1 MIDIVQN
8 EATRNREEELQRS
21 SRSNLIPLSLFPEE
35 PNSPMQNHATVRR
48 RGQVSRRPRNS
59 AANLGL
65 LLLSDNEDSAAI
77 TRLLQNATF
86 AASNSV
92 NDNDSNE
99 ENDSVLAPSSL
110 LQQFMHQNLE
120 EIGRVYGNRDPI
132 AIQDEEAEENERV
145 TDSIRMRN
153 EGEEENEQEE
163 QVRL

>member
-35 PNSPMQNHATVRR
+35 PNSPMHNHITVRR

-153 EGEEENEQEE
+153 EGEEENE
-163 QVRL
+163 

>member
-1 MIDIVQN
+1 M
-8 EATRNREEELQRS
+8 
-21 SRSNLIPLSLFPEE
+21 
-35 PNSPMQNHATVRR
+35 
-48 RGQVSRRPRNS
+48 
-59 AANLGL
+59 
-65 LLLSDNEDSAAI
+65 LLSDNEDSAAI

-86 AASNSV
+86 AAANSV

-153 EGEEENEQEE
+153 EVDPHLNLYSIANEGEEENEQEE

>member
-1 MIDIVQN
+1 MH
-8 EATRNREEELQRS
+8 
-21 SRSNLIPLSLFPEE
+21 
-35 PNSPMQNHATVRR
+35 NHITVRR

-153 EGEEENEQEE
+153 EGEEENE
-163 QVRL
+163 